1 MRGQGVKRFVSLF
14 DIHFPHVDW
23 GTLRAA
29 LDFMSRERV
38 DGIILGGDNLDCGP
52 ISRHN
57 KNKPLYKPRGQM
69 KKDLDGFNAKV
80 LRPIEKLLP
89 KGAARI
95 WLTGNHEDWAEQ
107 LIEEMPELEGLLDF
121 PAYLHLQERGWKVFP
136 QGGIY
141 KYGHL
146 NYVHGD
152 VLPGTGVRACQKS
165 LDIYCSSIV
174 FGHGHTAASAT
185 KTLPHGAKWKYQAFA
200 MGTVGKLNH
209 HYLKKSPTGWVNQI
223 GITEFYSNGLF
234 CHYPV
239 TIIKGRFAYG
249 GKIYAANRLRA

>member
-1 MRGQGVKRFVSLF
+1 MTGNGVKRFISLF

-57 KNKPLYKPRGQM
+57 KNKPLHKPRGQM

-121 PAYLHLQERGWKVFP
+121 PVYLHLQS
-136 QGGIY
+136 
-141 KYGHL
+141 
-146 NYVHGD
+146 GD
-152 VLPGTGVRACQKS
+152 GRYSRK
-165 LDIYCSSIV
+165 
-174 FGHGHTAASAT
+174 AASSSTDISTLSTEMYSRGRVSVLVKRAWTFIAPALSLAT
-185 KTLPHGAKWKYQAFA
+185 ATRRPAQPRRCR
-200 MGTVGKLNH
+200 MGPSGSIKPLQWAPWASWT
-209 HYLKKSPTGWVNQI
+209 
-223 GITEFYSNGLF
+223 IT
-234 CHYPV
+234 
-239 TIIKGRFAYG
+239 I
-249 GKIYAANRLRA
+249 